1 MDMILHVTKET
12 IDAVKIKD
20 IINHPES
27 LNIITW
33 AFRSRVLSL
42 AGRRSN
48 ATEEEDWE
56 LGSLRQTGQAVAS
69 L

>member
-1 MDMILHVTKET
+1 MDMILYVTKET
-12 IDAVKIKD
+12 ADAIKIKD
-20 IINHPES
+20 IINYPGS
-27 LNIITW
+27 PNIIAW

-56 LGSLRQTGQAVAS
+56 LRGLRQTGQAVAS